1 MAKRRNQ
8 LEENLKI
15 LAQNMG
21 SQLIPYM
28 NPEDLFRESTPE
40 QRLQGV
46 SPEDILDAL
55 SDEDRQALRQ
65 LLEDQDMD
73 T

>member
-40 QRLQGV
+40 QRLQG
-46 SPEDILDAL
+46 LDAEQRL
-55 SDEDRQALRQ
+55 QGLDAASRVGC
-65 LLEDQDMD
+65 
-73 T
+73 